1 MTELT
6 QEHFELH
13 TKNKAEQHERQKIKF
28 LEDRIKVLEKAIE
41 SHAKILARFQMTEDK
56 KELAELDDIEIYES
70 VGGGFTLDE
79 EKKSWVILYGV
90 MDQVATNPT
99 RKIG

>member
-28 LEDRIKVLEKAIE
+28 LEDRIKVLESAIE

-79 EKKSWVILYGV
+79 EKKSWVILSGV
-90 MDQVATNPT
+90 MVQVAIPLK